1 MIGVKSVATS
11 FEGSLVASTLPM
23 ASPVV
28 EFLRNVV
35 RGNDMS
41 WQRIERV
48 RLSLGLTTKQLS
60 YQILSSN
67 RDKCR
72 IELDAIGGMMRAAP
86 WGREQLPHLTRRELV
101 KKHHSKNTP
110 ARGRQSREKQH
121 DEELPLPPPP
131 PPTTTTT
138 TTTSGTFPTTTAKAP
153 RANTPTQ
160 CQRLHEIFVVS
171 GRPMRQEDCNC

>member
-1 MIGVKSVATS
+1 MLLFKVVCRAMIGVKSVATS

-131 PPTTTTT
+131 PHHHHHHHYERHA
-138 TTTSGTFPTTTAKAP
+138 SHHY
-153 RANTPTQ
+153 RQSTQ
-160 CQRLHEIFVVS
+160 SQHTHPVPEIT
-171 GRPMRQEDCNC
+171 